1 MCFAKLSY
9 ICSKN
14 DQNGRPRVQI
24 IEPYK
29 RSNNLT
35 ILAKKHP
42 ELDKSTECV
51 GVFIYC
57 ALIGQPM

>member
-1 MCFAKLSY
+1 MRFAILSY

-24 IEPYK
+24 IEPFQ

-35 ILAKKHP
+35 ILAMKDP
-42 ELDKSTECV
+42 ELDKSTEYV
-51 GVFIYC
+51 GLFINC